1 VGLACMALGA
11 LLALSPAPT
20 AIGLSASGYQIG
32 SLVLPPQGG
41 GVYEDGAVVLFAST
55 HGQLTAAADGYLAQ
69 TSFSGKCLMAAT
81 SEQCSFTLGRHRLSA
96 HDVLAGHPG
105 ALKWLRTYSTG
116 QRLTIPLLGV
126 AVPVPLPLGAETF

>member
-1 VGLACMALGA
+1 MALGA

-41 GVYEDGAVVLFAST
+41 GVYEDGAVVLLAST
-55 HGQLTAAADGYLAQ
+55 NGQLTAAADGYLGQA
-69 TSFSGKCLMAAT
+69 SFSGWCIMAGTA
-81 SEQCSFTLGRHRLSA
+81 EQCSFTLNGHQLSA

-105 ALKWLRTYSTG
+105 ALEWLRTYSTG
-116 QRLTIPLLGV
+116 QRLTIPLLGA
-126 AVPVPLPLGAETF
+126 AVPVPLPLGTEGF